1 MLHGFD
7 ATREVGESRIETVK
21 QDRAFQFVRPERA
34 CLDGAHEDA
43 SNTIT
48 EQLDTE
54 LAAPPLQA
62 MSLRELGESGIDLQ
76 VGHADIFA
84 WIAKA
89 KAEKE

>member
-7 ATREVGESRIETVK
+7 ATCHVGESRIEPVK
-21 QDRAFQFVRPERA
+21 HDCAFQFVRLQRA

-43 SNTIT
+43 SSTIT

-54 LAAPPLQA
+54 LATPPLQA
-62 MSLRELGESGIDLQ
+62 MGLRELGEVGFDLQ
-76 VGHADIFA
+76 RGHTDIFA

-89 KAEKE
+89 